1 MHRTAKFA
9 AFASLVLIAPITL
22 RAQDLP
28 ESSPQALMHH
38 AQGVDAYVKG
48 NNADAIKHFT
58 LAYES
63 DNTSYVSLFMAG
75 VAAGNAGQGAR
86 ADSFYALVAP
96 HKELL
101 SPYYRYRL
109 EAQMAGRAGDVAG
122 LMAANQKAAE
132 LGAGTKAW
140 YNSAQAGGPRG
151 QGAEGREALR

>member
-75 VAAGNAGQGAR
+75 VAAWLGLSVWPSRAQTSSRPTSYGTQDRELWAG
-86 ADSFYALVAP
+86 
-96 HKELL
+96 
-101 SPYYRYRL
+101 
-109 EAQMAGRAGDVAG
+109 
-122 LMAANQKAAE
+122 
-132 LGAGTKAW
+132 
-140 YNSAQAGGPRG
+140 
-151 QGAEGREALR
+151 